1 MNNKKLQLFAKD
13 IIKEKLGFEVS
24 STRIDLLESAENG
37 DAVEYLL
44 FRRRAIK
51 HIEYAARLE
60 KGKYTLEIFN
70 TANDTEIY
78 FD

>member
-1 MNNKKLQLFAKD
+1 MSNKKLQLFAKD

-37 DAVEYLL
+37 DTVEYLL

-51 HIEYAARLE
+51 HIEYMTRLE